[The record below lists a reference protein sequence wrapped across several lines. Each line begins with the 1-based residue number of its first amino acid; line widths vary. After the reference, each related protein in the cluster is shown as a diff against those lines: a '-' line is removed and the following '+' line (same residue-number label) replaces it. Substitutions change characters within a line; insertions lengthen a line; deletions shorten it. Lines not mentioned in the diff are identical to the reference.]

1 MHWLIW
7 LVRSN
12 RSRQRPEAGSAQCVR
27 SLSMRAQPT
36 VAVRNLTSYKGLSG
50 RVII

>member
-7 LVRSN
+7 FGRSN